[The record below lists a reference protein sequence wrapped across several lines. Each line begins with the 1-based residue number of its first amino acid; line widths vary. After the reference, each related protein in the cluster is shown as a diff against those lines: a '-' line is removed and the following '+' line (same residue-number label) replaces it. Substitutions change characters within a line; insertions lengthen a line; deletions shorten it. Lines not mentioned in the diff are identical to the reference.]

1 MLGAGGGGWWRIY
14 ACPGVCVE
22 ISVGQ
27 MPEKVALAL

>member
-1 MLGAGGGGWWRIY
+1 MLGAGGRIY

-22 ISVGQ
+22 ICVGQ